1 MKEVMA
7 VIRMNKM
14 NQTKQALAEVGV
26 SAFHARPVFGRGKGN
41 VDFRILK
48 GAEAGHEEAIS
59 QLGGGIKLIPKRMLN
74 VMIPDDKVPVVVK
87 TIMSINKT
95 GHPGDGKIF
104 VMPCVDAI
112 RIRTSET
119 GDTAIDELV

>member
-1 MKEVMA
+1 
-7 VIRMNKM
+7 
-14 NQTKQALAEVGV
+14 
-26 SAFHARPVFGRGKGN
+26 

-48 GAEAGHEEAIS
+48 GAEAGHEEAIA

-74 VMIPDDKVPVVVK
+74 VMVPDDKVATVVQTLIK
-87 TIMSINKT
+87 ANQT

-104 VMPCVDAI
+104 VMPCEDAV

-119 GDTAIDELV
+119 GDPAIDELI

>member
-1 MKEVMA
+1 MKEVLA

-14 NQTKQALAEVGV
+14 NQTKQALAEVGI

-59 QLGGGIKLIPKRMLN
+59 QLGPAIKLIPKRMLN
-74 VMIPDDKVPVVVK
+74 VVVPDDKV
-87 TIMSINKT
+87 
-95 GHPGDGKIF
+95 
-104 VMPCVDAI
+104 
-112 RIRTSET
+112 EEL
-119 GDTAIDELV
+119 TAS

>member
-1 MKEVMA
+1 MKEVLA

-14 NQTKQALAEVGV
+14 NQTKQALADAGI

-48 GAEAGHEEAIS
+48 GAEQGHEEAIS
-59 QLGGGIKLIPKRMLN
+59 QLGSGIKLIPKRMIN
-74 VMIPDDKVPVVVK
+74 VIVPDDKVPTVIS
-87 TIMSINKT
+87 TIIKINQT

-104 VMPCVDAI
+104 VMPSEDAV
-112 RIRTSET
+112 RVRTGET
-119 GDTAIDELV
+119 GAAAIDELV

>member
-1 MKEVMA
+1 MKEVLA

-14 NQTKQALAEVGV
+14 NQTKQALADAGI

-48 GAEAGHEEAIS
+48 GAEAGHEEAIA

-74 VMIPDDKVPVVVK
+74 VMVPDDKVATVVQTLIK
-87 TIMSINKT
+87 ANQT
-95 GHPGDGKIF
+95 GHPGDGRIF
-104 VMPCVDAI
+104 VMPCEDAV

-119 GDTAIDELV
+119 GDLAIDELI

>member
-1 MKEVMA
+1 MKEVLA

-14 NQTKQALAEVGV
+14 NQTKQALADAGV

-59 QLGGGIKLIPKRMLN
+59 QLGGGIKLIPKRMIN
-74 VMIPDDKVPVVVK
+74 VMVPDDKVSAVVQTLIK
-87 TIMSINKT
+87 INQT

-104 VMPCVDAI
+104 VMPCEDAV
-112 RIRTSET
+112 RLRTGET
-119 GDTAIDELV
+119 GDLAIDELV

>member
-14 NQTKQALAEVGV
+14 NQTKQALADAGI
-26 SAFHARPVFGRGKGN
+26 SGFHARPVFGRGRGA

-59 QLGGGIKLIPKRMLN
+59 QLGTAIMLIPKRMIN
-74 VMIPDDKVPVVVK
+74 FIVPAAKVALVVE
-87 TIMSINKT
+87 TIIQVNQT
-95 GHPGDGKIF
+95 GNAGDGKIF
-104 VMPCVDAI
+104 VMPCEDSV
-112 RIRTSET
+112 RVRTGER
-119 GDTAIDELV
+119 GDKAIDELV

>member
-1 MKEVMA
+1 MKEVLA

-14 NQTKQALAEVGV
+14 NHTKQALADAGI

-48 GAEAGHEEAIS
+48 GAEAGHEEAIA

-74 VMIPDDKVPVVVK
+74 VMVPDDKVATVVQTLIK
-87 TIMSINKT
+87 ANQT
-95 GHPGDGKIF
+95 GHPGDGRIF
-104 VMPCVDAI
+104 VMPCEDAV
-112 RIRTSET
+112 RIRTNET
-119 GDTAIDELV
+119 GDLAIDELI

>member
-1 MKEVMA
+1 MKEVLA

-14 NQTKQALAEVGV
+14 NQTKQALAEAGI

-59 QLGGGIKLIPKRMLN
+59 QLGTSIKLIPKRMLN
-74 VMIPDDKVPVVVK
+74 VMVPDSKVK
-87 TIMSINKT
+87 TVVETIIKINQT

-104 VMPCVDAI
+104 VMPVEDSI
-112 RIRTSET
+112 RVRTSEA
-119 GDTAIDELV
+119 GDLALDEVV